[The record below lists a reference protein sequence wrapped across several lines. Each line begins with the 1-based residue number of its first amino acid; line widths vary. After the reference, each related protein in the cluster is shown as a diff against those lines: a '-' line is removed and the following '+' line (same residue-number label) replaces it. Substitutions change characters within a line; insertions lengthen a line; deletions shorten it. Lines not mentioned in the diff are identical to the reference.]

1 VAEPNGATADVA
13 GTGGRGQ
20 VGRIE
25 GVGPVTIDQIR
36 RFLASSHCRIRIQPV
51 LDSNPAPV
59 DSYEIPT
66 RTREALRLR
75 NPASIFPYAPTTSR
89 TMDLD
94 HTTPYQPP
102 DRGGPPGQ
110 TGLHNLGPLSRS
122 HHRLKT
128 FSRWTVLQPQ
138 PGIYLWRS
146 PHHWI
151 YLTTNTG
158 THDLGNNPFAH
169 ALWKA
174 ARKLDDPA
182 RTAGRVTSAA

>member
-13 GTGGRGQ
+13 GTDGPGQ

-94 HTTPYQPP
+94 HTNPYLSP

-128 FSRWTVLQPQ
+128 FSRWRPRQPQ
-138 PGIYLWRS
+138 PGLYLWRS
-146 PHHWI
+146 PHGWI
-151 YLTTNTG
+151 YLVTNTG

-169 ALWKA
+169 ALWRA
-174 ARKLDDPA
+174 ARQSSHPA
-182 RTAGRVTSAA
+182 RKTCGAIEVA